1 MKRSPAQIEAS
12 RRNGARGGRRG
23 DWHAIWWS
31 AGYGEGSVPFS
42 ACEWTVLRWPT
53 RAARD
58 AAVAA
63 FVAAPGTAMVPVPV
77 RHPLVMRARKLRS
90 VVHCVSTSMPFR

>member
-23 DWHAIWWS
+23 DWHAVWWQ
-31 AGYGEGSVPFS
+31 AGYGDARVPAS
-42 ACEWTVLRWPT
+42 ACRWTVLRWPT

-58 AAVAA
+58 ASVAA
-63 FVAAPGTAMVPVPV
+63 FVAAPGTALVPVPV
-77 RHPLVMRARKLRS
+77 RHPLVAAAKKSRS
-90 VVHCVSTSMPFR
+90 VVDYGVSVTPF